1 VKKKELLERALDIQQ
16 VVSARAI
23 CTRYSP
29 SFYSQSSYFIFPS
42 FLPNHPIYA
51 FCCLF
56 FYLLFSHRFLRAAF
70 SFGLQNYFGEEH
82 PEVAAVLVNLGNAHG
97 ALGDATKKKELLVK
111 ALRIQEEAASKSRIG
126 GKDCSDVTRTMV
138 STIVNLGNVWG
149 DLGDS
154 SLKKQFLE
162 RALGLQEALLKEKSS
177 PATFLELATI
187 LHNLGAAY
195 GDTGDFWKQRDALE
209 RALRIK
215 ETQVMHRTFTRAL
228 FAHATHTVQLLP
240 VCGLLK
246 ELLLQFG
253 PEHFELAKTL
263 ANLGLAYAA
272 LYNTTGFDYFLI
284 MNMQVR

>member
-1 VKKKELLERALDIQQ
+1 MKKKELLERALDIQQ
-16 VVSARAI
+16 VVPTPSHYLRPLFGFYLI
-23 CTRYSP
+23 LLTKFILYFQSLFCQISP
-29 SFYSQSSYFIFPS
+29 
-42 FLPNHPIYA
+42 
-51 FCCLF
+51 FCYLL
-56 FYLLFSHRFLRAAF
+56 FYLLFYLFFCCAAF
-70 SFGLQNYFGEEH
+70 SFCLQNYFGEEH

-97 ALGDATKKKELLVK
+97 ALGDAAKKKELLVK

-215 ETQVMHRTFTRAL
+215 ETQVIYIRAL
-228 FAHATHTVQLLP
+228 TLAHPFALSTHTL
-240 VCGLLK
+240 
-246 ELLLQFG
+246 
-253 PEHFELAKTL
+253 
-263 ANLGLAYAA
+263 
-272 LYNTTGFDYFLI
+272 
-284 MNMQVR
+284 

>member
-1 VKKKELLERALDIQQ
+1 LL
-16 VVSARAI
+16 S
-23 CTRYSP
+23 
-29 SFYSQSSYFIFPS
+29 IFFFQF
-42 FLPNHPIYA
+42 FL
-51 FCCLF
+51 
-56 FYLLFSHRFLRAAF
+56 SFLRAAF
-70 SFGLQNYFGEEH
+70 SFCLQNYFGEEH

-97 ALGDATKKKELLVK
+97 ALGDAAKKKELLVK

-215 ETQVMHRTFTRAL
+215 ETQVMHRTFTCAFTLAHPFAL
-228 FAHATHTVQLLP
+228 ATRTVQLLP

-246 ELLLQFG
+246 ELVLQFG

-272 LYNTTGFDYFLI
+272 LFNSTGFDYFLM